1 MKSTAGMEKLLKTAG
16 ARLGMSPERLMGA
29 LEKGDVND
37 ILANMNTRDK
47 QKLKS
52 VLEGGNPMETL
63 MKSPQAA
70 EMMRQMQANS

>member
-1 MKSTAGMEKLLKTAG
+1 MNGMEKLLKTAG

-37 ILANMNTRDK
+37 ILSNMNASDK

-52 VLEGGNPMETL
+52 VLENGSVMEKL

-70 EMMRQMQANS
+70 EMMKQMKKS

>member
-1 MKSTAGMEKLLKTAG
+1 MNGMEKLLKTAG
-16 ARLGMSPERLMGA
+16 SRLGMSPERLMGA

-37 ILANMNTRDK
+37 ILANMNNSDK

-52 VLEGGNPMETL
+52 ILENGNVVETL

-70 EMMRQMQANS
+70 EMMKQMKR